1 MHETAKFIQVDD
13 QSRRNN
19 LKVSET
25 EEKQALNTE
34 PNSRDD
40 SLRRSN
46 EIVDELNYWGIK
58 ALS

>member
-13 QSRRNN
+13 QDQRNN

-25 EEKQALNTE
+25 NQDLNTE
-34 PNSRDD
+34 PISRDD
-40 SLRRSN
+40 SIRRSN
-46 EIVDELNYWGIK
+46 EIVDQLNYWGIK